1 TAATT
6 SVVHAPSTKHAYQE
20 SVITNT
26 EAMDAK
32 QTKKRKAVS
41 AANTPTTQIEYTAP
55 LSGPPEVNPPTS
67 LWEGVHPANETQSE
81 SLDKIIKKAKTEGS
95 ESGPAQAHFASL
107 SPAPPPPPPP
117 PAHSPVSQPSPR
129 HLPSPMPGPSGINPG
144 MSNIRSPQP
153 PHGGKEREGPV
164 SLLVSVPLPSVG
176 HGLNLS
182 AHAQVSAASDMTGL
196 SPHIFHQPQKQAAMD
211 PGMPGHGPH
220 SVPGRSAWGGLNV
233 TYEMQQDPNKP
244 GVSGVQNTSK
254 DMNLAGIPMPPTTI
268 RTKKRA
274 AMATSVVSMATP
286 PPPSPLQT
294 APQSLAN
301 VRRPPQPTP
310 PPIYQETIK
319 DSPPSSPSS
328 DRPLK
333 PKMENKVGVSCTAP
347 HMLGNELNP
356 ESGAAARLQ
365 EQLSAELAAHAAGSG
380 GADPLVPPPL
390 INKATPG
397 TGSRGNSS
405 GAQSLDQLLERQWEQ
420 GSQFL
425 MEQAQHF
432 DIASLLSCLHQLRT
446 ENVRLEDHVG
456 NLLQRRDH
464 LLAVNARLA
473 IPLNTV
479 TTGPP
484 EPTRCP
490 RENGAQGR
498 APNAPPRAPETITS
512 DRPHQLMMREV
523 QQKPS

>member
-1 TAATT
+1 
-6 SVVHAPSTKHAYQE
+6 
-20 SVITNT
+20 
-26 EAMDAK
+26 
-32 QTKKRKAVS
+32 
-41 AANTPTTQIEYTAP
+41 
-55 LSGPPEVNPPTS
+55 
-67 LWEGVHPANETQSE
+67 
-81 SLDKIIKKAKTEGS
+81 
-95 ESGPAQAHFASL
+95 
-107 SPAPPPPPPP
+107 
-117 PAHSPVSQPSPR
+117 
-129 HLPSPMPGPSGINPG
+129 
-144 MSNIRSPQP
+144 MSNVQFYILDRLT
-153 PHGGKEREGPV
+153 RR
-164 SLLVSVPLPSVG
+164 
-176 HGLNLS
+176 
-182 AHAQVSAASDMTGL
+182 
-196 SPHIFHQPQKQAAMD
+196 I
-211 PGMPGHGPH
+211 
-220 SVPGRSAWGGLNV
+220 
-233 TYEMQQDPNKP
+233 
-244 GVSGVQNTSK
+244 SGVPSTSK

-286 PPPSPLQT
+286 PPPSPIQT
-294 APQSLAN
+294 ATSQNMAN

-319 DSPPSSPSS
+319 DSPPSSPGSE
-328 DRPLK
+328 RPLK
-333 PKMENKVGVSCTAP
+333 PKMEHKIGISCTAP

-356 ESGAAARLQ
+356 DSGAAARLQ
-365 EQLSAELAAHAAGSG
+365 EQLSAELAAHAAGSS

-390 INKATPG
+390 INKAAPG
-397 TGSRGNSS
+397 TSS
-405 GAQSLDQLLERQWEQ
+405 GRGSSSSAQSLDQLLERQWEQ

-473 IPLNTV
+473 IPLTTV

-484 EPTRCP
+484 EPPRCP
-490 RENGAQGR
+490 RENGSQVR
-498 APNAPPRAPETITS
+498 APQTQSRAPETITS